1 MSYDLGN
8 DSENGPP
15 PLPGISARALH
26 RLIRGSLIAGAAVT
40 LGLALW
46 WLVYF
51 YTNLVWFDLLGF
63 GDVFFQI
70 ALVKAF
76 LFCLG
81 TGAASLIL
89 LFNFSQAIKLS
100 WGPTSLPVTVDTF
113 RLILT
118 LIGAG
123 MALVL
128 LIASPIFGTAMAG
141 RWESVFLLLAR
152 EPFGI
157 SDPAF
162 GRDYSF
168 YVVILPALNFIQGWL
183 LALVITVIVSS
194 LAVYLAMFGLR
205 GMNMVITPRMLR
217 HAAILG
223 AVLMLVLAVGHVLS
237 IYGLVHSEGGA
248 VYGATYTDVQ
258 ARVPALLLLT
268 VIALLSAAG
277 MVGSIFYRGFRLMA
291 ASFSLWAIVA
301 VLAGLV
307 FPLVFQRL
315 QVSPNEFAREAPFIE
330 RNIEATRAA
339 YQLDQIK
346 ESVYPADGKL
356 DEAAIRANQDTLDNI
371 RLWDTG
377 PLRDAYNQLQFMKLY
392 YNFLNMDS
400 DRYEIDGRVR
410 QVLVSA
416 RELYSGNLDPA
427 AQNWVNQRLQY
438 THGYGVAMSPATGF
452 TPGEGRPEFFIQ
464 DIPLTG
470 KLEITRPEIYYGESP
485 VDYAVVNTSLPEVNP
500 NEEYEGYDGT
510 GGIPLGNLFQR
521 AAFAAQLGDINLL
534 LNDRIGQDS
543 RLQYRRQ
550 ISNRLGALAPFLKLD
565 RDPYPVLDDSGK
577 LWWIQDAYTTTD
589 RYPYS
594 TPSEHG
600 YNYIRNSVKIT
611 VDAYNGTAAF
621 YVIDPADPLLQ
632 MYRRAFPELFHD
644 MSDMPDDLRKH
655 IRYPVGLFSTQTK
668 LYLRYHVTDPQVFF
682 NQAEQW
688 AIPLETRIA
697 KPGVAVVPSYLQL
710 KLPGEANEEFILLMP
725 FTPAGEKKNLVSWL
739 AARSDWPNY
748 GQLLAFQLP
757 TDRQIDG
764 PSQVEAR
771 IENDK
776 TVSQQFTLWGAG
788 SGSQIIR
795 GQLLVIPI
803 SGTIIYVEP
812 LYLQSQALNFPEL
825 KQVILADDSNLVMA
839 DTINEGIAML
849 VEANGADES
858 GGPASAPVEASGDG
872 ALHQL
877 LEMEQ
882 EIEGLQDSLRQL
894 RQSLEGL
901 RETLAEPSGEP

>member
-1 MSYDLGN
+1 M
-8 DSENGPP
+8 
-15 PLPGISARALH
+15 
-26 RLIRGSLIAGAAVT
+26 
-40 LGLALW
+40 
-46 WLVYF
+46 
-51 YTNLVWFDLLGF
+51 
-63 GDVFFQI
+63 
-70 ALVKAF
+70 
-76 LFCLG
+76 
-81 TGAASLIL
+81 
-89 LFNFSQAIKLS
+89 
-100 WGPTSLPVTVDTF
+100 
-113 RLILT
+113 
-118 LIGAG
+118 
-123 MALVL
+123 
-128 LIASPIFGTAMAG
+128 
-141 RWESVFLLLAR
+141 
-152 EPFGI
+152 
-157 SDPAF
+157 
-162 GRDYSF
+162 
-168 YVVILPALNFIQGWL
+168 
-183 LALVITVIVSS
+183 
-194 LAVYLAMFGLR
+194 
-205 GMNMVITPRMLR
+205 
-217 HAAILG
+217 
-223 AVLMLVLAVGHVLS
+223 
-237 IYGLVHSEGGA
+237 
-248 VYGATYTDVQ
+248 
-258 ARVPALLLLT
+258 
-268 VIALLSAAG
+268 
-277 MVGSIFYRGFRLMA
+277 
-291 ASFSLWAIVA
+291 
-301 VLAGLV
+301 
-307 FPLVFQRL
+307 
-315 QVSPNEFAREAPFIE
+315 
-330 RNIEATRAA
+330 
-339 YQLDQIK
+339 
-346 ESVYPADGKL
+346 
-356 DEAAIRANQDTLDNI
+356 
-371 RLWDTG
+371 
-377 PLRDAYNQLQFMKLY
+377 
-392 YNFLNMDS
+392 
-400 DRYEIDGRVR
+400 
-410 QVLVSA
+410 
-416 RELYSGNLDPA
+416 

-485 VDYAVVNTSLPEVNP
+485 VDYAVVNTSLREVNP

-510 GGIPLGNLFQR
+510 GGIPLGNPIRR

-534 LNDRIGQDS
+534 LNDRIESDS

-565 RDPYPVLDDSGK
+565 RDPYPVLDDNGK

-611 VDAYNGTAAF
+611 VDAYNGTVAF

-632 MYRRAFPELFHD
+632 MYRRAFPLLFQD
-644 MSDMPDDLRKH
+644 MANMPDDLRKH
-655 IRYPVGLFSTQTK
+655 IRYPVGLFSTQTQV
-668 LYLRYHVTDPQVFF
+668 YLRYHVTDPQIFF

-688 AIPLETRIA
+688 AIPVETRIA

-748 GQLLAFQLP
+748 GQLLVFRLP

-803 SGTIIYVEP
+803 AGTIIYVEP
-812 LYLQSQALNFPEL
+812 LYLQSQAVNFPEL

-849 VEANGADES
+849 VEANGAAES
-858 GGPASAPVEASGDG
+858 GWPASAPVEAPGG
-872 ALHQL
+872 RALDQL

-882 EIEGLQDSLRQL
+882 EIEDLQDSLRQL
-894 RQSLEGL
+894 QQSLEGL
-901 RETLAEPSGEP
+901 REALAEPPGEP